1 MTGKKD
7 RELDEE
13 IRSHLEMAVRDRV
26 ERGESHHAAEAAARR
41 ELGNIALVKEVTR
54 EMWGWMWLERLVQD
68 LRYGARLLGRNP
80 GFTAVAVLSLALG
93 IGANTALFQVIN
105 AVRLRALPVHDPD
118 TLATIRIADMTGAR
132 GNFSSSYPIVTNP
145 IWEQIGRDQQ
155 AFTGLLAW
163 SGTPFNLAPGGLARR
178 VRGLWVSG
186 SFFDVLGVKPA
197 SGRLFTTADDRRGC
211 PPRAVISH
219 GFWQSELG
227 GRPLS
232 GATLTLDGHP
242 VEILGVVEKGFTGVE
257 VGRSFA
263 VAVPICAQP
272 ALTDGVG
279 RLASGT
285 DWWLTVMGRLKPGWT
300 MEQASAHLG
309 TISPGVFRSTLTPA
323 YPVANVSQ
331 YLGFRLEAVPGGSGM
346 SGLRDEYSA
355 PLGLLLAIAAL
366 VLVIACV
373 NIANLMLAR
382 ASAREREFAVRIAL
396 GASRARVIRQLL
408 AESLLLAIVGAACGS
423 LLASYLSDALVSF
436 LDPAR
441 QTISLDLGADW
452 RVLGF
457 IVAVTALTCVLFGLA
472 PALKAT
478 RVSASAVV
486 RSAGRGLTQGRER
499 FAVRR
504 ALVTLQIA
512 LSLFLLIAALLFTRT
527 LGNLLAVDPGFTQA
541 GVVVTELDFRGLR
554 VPADRRHALRADVL
568 ARIRSVPGI
577 AAAAD
582 VSVVPVSGNA
592 SGNNVWMETADQ
604 PRPVNALFNR
614 VSDAY
619 FSTLRIPLIAG
630 RDFSDADTVET
641 PTVAIVNESFVRMVA
656 NDEPVLGRRLKVEA
670 TPTQA
675 ESAYEIVGVVRDAKY
690 LDLRQEPTPV
700 VFLAARQST
709 RPGEFMQVMVRSD
722 LPRSGFTAA
731 MTQAVRE
738 VNRGV
743 IVSFTDFEEQIR
755 RTLVRERLMATLSG
769 FFGLIAAALA
779 VVGVYG
785 VVAYGVTRRT
795 QEIGVRI
802 ALGARGADVLRMILR
817 EALWLVAIGTAVGLG
832 LALLGGRAAATLLF
846 GLEPTDPVT
855 LALAAGVLT
864 AIAFAASYVPAR
876 AAARIA
882 PMTALRLE

>member
-1 MTGKKD
+1 
-7 RELDEE
+7 
-13 IRSHLEMAVRDRV
+13 
-26 ERGESHHAAEAAARR
+26 
-41 ELGNIALVKEVTR
+41 
-54 EMWGWMWLERLVQD
+54 
-68 LRYGARLLGRNP
+68 
-80 GFTAVAVLSLALG
+80 
-93 IGANTALFQVIN
+93 
-105 AVRLRALPVHDPD
+105 
-118 TLATIRIADMTGAR
+118 
-132 GNFSSSYPIVTNP
+132 
-145 IWEQIGRDQQ
+145 
-155 AFTGLLAW
+155 
-163 SGTPFNLAPGGLARR
+163 
-178 VRGLWVSG
+178 
-186 SFFDVLGVKPA
+186 
-197 SGRLFTTADDRRGC
+197 
-211 PPRAVISH
+211 
-219 GFWQSELG
+219 
-227 GRPLS
+227 
-232 GATLTLDGHP
+232 
-242 VEILGVVEKGFTGVE
+242 
-257 VGRSFA
+257 
-263 VAVPICAQP
+263 
-272 ALTDGVG
+272 
-279 RLASGT
+279 
-285 DWWLTVMGRLKPGWT
+285 
-300 MEQASAHLG
+300 
-309 TISPGVFRSTLTPA
+309 
-323 YPVANVSQ
+323 VSQ